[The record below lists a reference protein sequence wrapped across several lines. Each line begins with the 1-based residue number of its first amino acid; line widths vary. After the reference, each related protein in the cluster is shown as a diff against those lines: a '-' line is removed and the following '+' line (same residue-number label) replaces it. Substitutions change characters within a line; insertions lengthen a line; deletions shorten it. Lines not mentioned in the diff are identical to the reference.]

1 MAYKPKNKVAYCN
14 HCRKGV
20 ISTSVSKKCKE
31 CDFWLYDPKYAQ
43 TDLFRPARRNISPK
57 ENSLLMSRGVT
68 WCSAC
73 EVVKPLARFRVGC
86 ADRLVRNT
94 CLSCTLERERKR
106 AKSKEVIDKTCHRCG
121 TLKPAGEFPPNKAR
135 PDGLHVYCRPC
146 KGDFNRERRAKSP
159 LVRFKA
165 NFKRRLGLVLQL
177 RGVLKMGKTSDIV
190 GCSYEELLAHL
201 SGGEIFDSSLFHVDH
216 ICPLAQA
223 RTSEE
228 IRKLM
233 HYTNLQLL
241 TASEN
246 CAKLDRR
253 TPAGERL
260 CKELLGREWIE

>member
-1 MAYKPKNKVAYCN
+1 MAKKPKNEAYCN
-14 HCRKGV
+14 HCQKET
-20 ISTSVSKKCKE
+20 ISTTVSKKCKE
-31 CDFWLYDPKYAQ
+31 CGFWLYDPKYTQ
-43 TDLFRPARRNISPK
+43 TDSFRPARRNISLK
-57 ENSLLMSRGVT
+57 ENSQLMSRGVT

-73 EVVKPLARFRVGC
+73 EVIKLLKEFRVGC

-106 AKSKEVIDKTCHRCG
+106 AKSKEVSDKVCSRCG
-121 TLKPAGEFPPNKAR
+121 TLKPAKDFQANRAR
-135 PDGLHVYCRPC
+135 SDGVSVYCRSC
-146 KGDFNRERRAKSP
+146 KGDFSRERRAKSP

-177 RGVLKMGKTSDIV
+177 RGALKVGKTSDIV
-190 GCSYEELLAHL
+190 GCNYEELLAHL
-201 SGGEIFDSSLFHVDH
+201 SGGEVFDSSLFHVDH

-223 RTSEE
+223 RTPEE

>member
-1 MAYKPKNKVAYCN
+1 MVYKPKTNVAYCN
-14 HCRKGV
+14 HCRKEV
-20 ISTSVSKKCKE
+20 LSTPDSKKCEE
-31 CDFWLYDPKYAQ
+31 CDFWLFEPKYTQ
-43 TDLFRPARRNISPK
+43 TDSFRPARRHISPK
-57 ENSLLMSRGVT
+57 ENLLLMSRGVT

-73 EVVKPLARFRVGC
+73 ETIKPLKEFRVGC
-86 ADRLVRNT
+86 KDRLVRNT
-94 CLSCTLERERKR
+94 CFDCTLERERKR
-106 AKSKEVIDKTCHRCG
+106 AKSKEVSEKVCSRCG
-121 TLKPAGEFPPNKAR
+121 TLKLAKDFQANRAR
-135 PDGLHVYCRPC
+135 PDGVSVYCRSC
-146 KGDFNRERRAKSP
+146 KGDFSRERPGKSP
-159 LVRFKA
+159 LIRFKA

-177 RGVLKMGKTSDIV
+177 RGVLKIGKTSDIV

-201 SGGEIFDSSLFHVDH
+201 SGGEVFDSSLFHVDH

-223 RTSEE
+223 RTPEE